1 MAPSPSQVMSSA
13 SVLSVAGQ
21 ELGRWR
27 PARTPAALART
38 LLEGHRGPTAVL
50 TEQVDHPTTT
60 PHRLKI
66 KLARCA

>member
-1 MAPSPSQVMSSA
+1 MSTPGMPLRPKPPTASDAPSGMSATA
-13 SVLSVAGQ
+13 S
-21 ELGRWR
+21 
-27 PARTPAALART
+27 AALART
-38 LLEGHRGPTAVL
+38 LLEGHHRPTAVL